1 MMLIKIL
8 LIIIIIIIIINKLL
22 IIIMIIKLIQKMCI
36 IDAYKL
42 FGPKLELR
50 GRGRETGT

>member
-8 LIIIIIIIIINKLL
+8 LIIIIIIINALL
-22 IIIMIIKLIQKMCI
+22 IIIMIIKLIQEMCI
-36 IDAYKL
+36 INAYKL

-50 GRGRETGT
+50 GRGKETGT

>member
-8 LIIIIIIIIINKLL
+8 LIIIIIIIINKLL
-22 IIIMIIKLIQKMCI
+22 IIIIIIKLIQKMCI